1 MKWQLEFHYISDAVF
16 EGIHGH
22 ESLYPPSPTRYDHK
36 TQWKINRSNMPVP
49 VQSTTINHKP
59 LYNPE
64 KHEANIWAQP
74 IISVITN
81 GTRRWCSDISA
92 GGSSRFIVDRRR
104 ACNYATAQGQIKVHC
119 SLSAVG
125 VLTLINRLI
134 NRKSDLL
141 MLPLKVTHISVRV
154 CRPPLL

>member
-22 ESLYPPSPTRYDHK
+22 ESLYPQSPTRYDHK
-36 TQWKINRSNMPVP
+36 TQWKIDRSNMPVP

-64 KHEANIWAQP
+64 KHEANTWARP
-74 IISVITN
+74 IIYVITN
-81 GTRRWCSDISA
+81 GMRGWCSDIST
-92 GGSSRFIVDRRR
+92 GGSRRFIVDRRR
-104 ACNYATAQGQIKVHC
+104 AYTAAQGQIKVHC

-125 VLTLINRLI
+125 ILTLINWLI

-141 MLPLKVTHISVRV
+141 MLLLKVTHISVRV